1 MPLEMIDESTSTN
14 IVYLKNSN
22 AHADMWLIHGFTE
35 CSDSLSGIFE
45 TSVANQCN
53 VFIPDLPGFG
63 KSHFEEKYFDL
74 SNVVTLL
81 EQLIASYSMGKPLL
95 ILGHSLGAT
104 IATILTAK
112 LDHVVLFLNVEGM
125 LVEDDC
131 DARSLTKAS
140 EFDNSV
146 KFVEYM
152 CERLKAGASSNV
164 YIKRYIENIK
174 SSEPSIIH
182 AWAKSSIEL
191 LAGNRIDSIYRSLSC
206 NKLYIYGEHT
216 MSRLE
221 LEHLKQAEYEIV
233 IIKGAGHW
241 PMLEQPEEFWG
252 VVGEFV
258 AGKQKSVNS

>member
-1 MPLEMIDESTSTN
+1 MIDESTGTN
-14 IVYLKNSN
+14 IIHLKNSS

-35 CSDSLSGIFE
+35 CSDSLTGIFE

-174 SSEPSIIH
+174 RSEPSIIH
-182 AWAKSSIEL
+182 AWAKSSTAM
-191 LAGNRIDSIYRSLSC
+191 LAGNHIDSIYKSLSC
-206 NKLYIYGEHT
+206 KKLYIHGVHT

-221 LEHLKQAEYEIV
+221 LNHIEKTKYERVV
-233 IIKGAGHW
+233 IEGTGHW
-241 PMLEQPEEFWG
+241 PMLEQSDEFWRIIG
-252 VVGEFV
+252 DLVMVY
-258 AGKQKSVNS
+258 